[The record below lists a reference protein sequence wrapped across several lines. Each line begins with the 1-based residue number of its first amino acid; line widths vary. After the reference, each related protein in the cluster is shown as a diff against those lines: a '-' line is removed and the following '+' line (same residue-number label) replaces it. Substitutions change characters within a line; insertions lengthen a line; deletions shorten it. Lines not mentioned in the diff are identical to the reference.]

1 VKYRVNIFKTEAG
14 FAVWVPG
21 LPGCRACGETEE
33 EALDNIKSAILS
45 FLDALEEQNSDLE
58 YRYVEVV

>member
-1 VKYRVNIFKTEAG
+1 LRYRVSLFRTEAG

-21 LPGCRACGETEE
+21 LPGCRAHGETEE

-58 YRYVEVV
+58 HRYVEVV

>member
-1 VKYRVNIFKTEAG
+1 LRYRVSFFKTEAG

-21 LPGCRACGETEE
+21 LPGCRAYGETEE
-33 EALDNIKSAILS
+33 EALDNIKSAIHS

-58 YRYVEVV
+58 YRTVEVV

>member
-1 VKYRVNIFKTEAG
+1 MRYRVNLFRTEAG

-21 LPGCRACGETEE
+21 LPGCRARGETEE

-45 FLDALEEQNSDLE
+45 FLDALEEQNADLE
-58 YRYVEVV
+58 HRYIEVI